1 MAVHL
6 YNKCF
11 SKTEMFNLTYS
22 INHSIKH
29 NIVAR
34 KMFHS
39 ISCLRGFCQ
48 PWLDGLSQFKVINK
62 SSLYNTCKLITQN
75 AVDMFVQTDA
85 GFCRTIKK
93 TLRQNKAEAAL
104 TLPGQLGDKH
114 LYWLASF
121 ISILMEL
128 YILTA
133 KLWKLFAVFLRRQYG
148 WSTLSLFQVLQP
160 CRPLIHLRLS
170 ILFFTCTTQLKTYC
184 L

>member
-1 MAVHL
+1 
-6 YNKCF
+6 
-11 SKTEMFNLTYS
+11 
-22 INHSIKH
+22 
-29 NIVAR
+29 
-34 KMFHS
+34 MFHS

-48 PWLDGLSQFKVINK
+48 PWLDGLSQFYVINK
-62 SSLYNTCKLITQN
+62 SSIYNRCKLISQN
-75 AVDMFVQTDA
+75 GVDMFVQTDA
-85 GFCRTIKK
+85 GFCRIIKK
-93 TLRQNKAEAAL
+93 VSGRIKPKAAL
-104 TLPGQLGDKH
+104 TLPGHLGDKH

-121 ISILMEL
+121 IYILMEL

-133 KLWKLFAVFLRRQYG
+133 KLGKLFAVLLTRQYG